1 MGYVRGSGNTGLQF
15 IFITRLQSKIV
26 YFFKRQIGWKVHLQ
40 RVTFRGREIVK
51 LHLVEKVM
59 MPVEMQCP
67 GPPVRLLCV
76 LLILYSLYILPLYQL
91 TGYE

>member
-1 MGYVRGSGNTGLQF
+1 MRQWQYRAAIYIYNTSSIKNSL
-15 IFITRLQSKIV
+15 
-26 YFFKRQIGWKVHLQ
+26 FFKRQIALKVHLQ
-40 RVTFRGREIVK
+40 RVTFRGRKIVE

-76 LLILYSLYILPLYQL
+76 LLILYSLYILPLIPTNWL
-91 TGYE
+91 